1 MAPESPADPRHV
13 AFFRN
18 MNLGQARSHS
28 PTRPV
33 LEAAFERAGAVRV
46 RSFQT
51 NGTVLFDPLGRS
63 AARVIADVRDTLA
76 EQVGYTEIAPSQPL
90 PELVSLVRQAQAVV
104 SADEH
109 RAITATFFEPL
120 LESVTGMDWAAVG
133 TRIHP
138 SGTTVVASGTG
149 WVVTRYVMGGDP
161 TVAVQAQLGAK
172 ATTRTLGTV
181 QRLLRAAATHA

>member
-1 MAPESPADPRHV
+1 M

-33 LEAAFERAGAVRV
+33 LEAAFERAGAVAV

-51 NGTVLFDPLGRS
+51 NGTVLFDARDRS
-63 AARVIADVRDTLA
+63 VAEVIADVRDALA
-76 EQVGYTEIAPSQPL
+76 GEVGYTEIAPTQPL
-90 PELVSLVRQAQAVV
+90 SEVAALVRRAEALVRP
-104 SADEH
+104 DELP
-109 RAITATFFEPL
+109 AICATFFEPL
-120 LESVTGMDWAAVG
+120 DSTTDGMAWAAAG

-138 SGTTVVASGTG
+138 AGTTVVVSGIG

-161 TVAVQAQLGAK
+161 TVAVQSQIDAK
-172 ATTRTLGTV
+172 ATTRVLGTV
-181 QRLLRAAATHA
+181 QRLLRAAGLG